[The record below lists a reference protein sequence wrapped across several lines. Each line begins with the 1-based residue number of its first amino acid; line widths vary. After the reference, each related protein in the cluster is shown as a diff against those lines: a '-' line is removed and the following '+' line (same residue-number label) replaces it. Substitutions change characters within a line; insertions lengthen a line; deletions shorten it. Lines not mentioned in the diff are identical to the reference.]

1 MKQAARYLVCL
12 LLLLGTVVI
21 GPRSFSQ
28 TQASQVKAPGSIPPY
43 WVDPITGLAWA
54 KKDNGSDATF
64 TQASEYCQTLTLGGK
79 SGWRLPTIDELSG
92 IFVWSKAGQ
101 PGLHPKGGISLSWP
115 GVWSSTEGSNS
126 EEKWA
131 FSFYN
136 GSRGSSEIGPG
147 HINRALCVRSYG
159 E

>member
-1 MKQAARYLVCL
+1 MRHAMRYFV
-12 LLLLGTVVI
+12 LLLGIMAV
-21 GPRSFSQ
+21 GPQSFAQ
-28 TQASQVKAPGSIPPY
+28 AQAKPQASQAQF
-43 WVDPITGLAWA
+43 WADPATGLTWA
-54 KKDNGSDATF
+54 KKDNGSDATYS
-64 TQASEYCQTLTLGGK
+64 QAGEYCRNLTLGGRT
-79 SGWRLPTIDELSG
+79 GFRLPTIDELSG

-115 GVWSSTEGSNS
+115 GVWSSTEGNNS
-126 EEKWA
+126 DEKWA

-147 HINRALCVRSYG
+147 HINRALCVRSPG

>member
-1 MKQAARYLVCL
+1 MRHAMRYFV
-12 LLLLGTVVI
+12 LLLGIMAV
-21 GPRSFSQ
+21 GPQSFAQ
-28 TQASQVKAPGSIPPY
+28 AQAKPQASQAQF
-43 WVDPITGLAWA
+43 WADPATGLTWA
-54 KKDNGSDATF
+54 KKDNGSDATYS
-64 TQASEYCQTLTLGGK
+64 QAGEYCRNLTLGGRT
-79 SGWRLPTIDELSG
+79 GFRLPTIDELSG

-115 GVWSSTEGSNS
+115 GVWSSTGGNNYD
-126 EEKWA
+126 EKSA

-147 HINRALCVRSYG
+147 HINRALCVRSSG